1 MSTTIDE
8 KVVEMRFDNKQFEAN
23 VNTSISTI
31 DKLKQSLDLDGA
43 GKGLEGIND
52 AAKKCDM
59 STLEKSV
66 ESVKVKFSAL
76 EVMAIT
82 ALSNITN
89 SALNAGKRLASTF
102 TVEPISTGFNEY
114 ELKMGSIQTIM
125 AGTGESLDRVNQK
138 LDELNTYSD
147 KTIYSFADMTQNI
160 GKFTNAGVKLDDA
173 VAAIQGVANVAA
185 VSGANANEASR
196 AMYNFGQALSAGYVK
211 LIDWKSIENANMAT
225 VEFKQQL
232 MDTAVEMGTLVK
244 VGEKYQSTTTDLNGH
259 VSELFNSTLLFNDSL
274 SSQWMTTEVLSK
286 TLAKYADETTE
297 IGKKAFAAA
306 QDVKTFSQLM
316 DTLKESAQS
325 GWAESWQI
333 MIGDFEEAK
342 ELFTEMSEFFGGLI
356 SNSAESRNSLLRGG
370 FSSNWSK
377 VKAEVNE
384 AGISL
389 TEFQDKLIEVGKQH
403 GKITDEMITEA
414 GSFEKSLKSGWLTS
428 DIFSEAIRSFIGDA
442 SNFVEAT
449 GTMTNKLEEFDEVV
463 SRVINGDFGNG
474 ADRVKALTDAGY
486 DYATIQDLVNKKL
499 AGVEVQIEELSDT
512 QLKNIGYT
520 DEQIETLRKL
530 AEQAEQSGTPLNELI
545 QNLSKP
551 SGRELLIDS
560 ARNAL
565 KGLVTAITAVH
576 DAWTDIFPPLT
587 GDQLYGAIS
596 LIHEF
601 SQKLVMTEET
611 ADKLKRTFK
620 GLFAIVDIF
629 TTLTGGA
636 LKAAIKVAAKL
647 LGMVDVDILDITANV
662 GDAIVAFRDWIDQHN
677 FLAKGIEKALP
688 YLESGIKA
696 FREWVASLGELP
708 IVQKAVARFGDA
720 FRDVSNRFG
729 VYMQGGIERINAFIE
744 RVKAVDSLSLDN
756 IGKILVDFRDNVLG
770 YFLNFGG
777 IFDKL
782 IQALKDFGSDVRTA
796 FDEVTGGADKAKAK
810 MKTALG
816 SIIQFF
822 LDMKNRIFEIALEIR
837 EKLADKIGFGEI
849 FAIGLGAAMVAF
861 TKKISDALST
871 IAGPFEGIEKVLK
884 SASNALNAF
893 ALETKSKALLNVAE
907 AIAVLVGALAVL
919 TLLDQEKLKGAIV
932 VLGILAAGLMAVS
945 FAMSKMGDP
954 KDLIKMSV
962 SIVAVGSSLLLL
974 ANAMKTLQSLDS
986 DKTGGTLAV
995 LGVLAVGLAAVSKLL
1010 SSKEK
1015 TFSSG
1020 ALLMVSFALSLKI
1033 LAGALKD
1040 LNDLDLDNMGQTVTL
1055 LIGIVGSLA
1064 LVAAA
1069 CKNVKFGAAA
1079 TVLAIVV
1086 SLKLLVGC
1094 FKDIAKIDLG
1104 KAKSNMGTFVAIFGM
1119 FGALMVASKFAGENA
1134 SKAGSAILKMSA
1146 SLILITLAFK
1156 MMSGIDPLDLDRA
1169 ADTVTKLLLVFSAVT
1184 AASHFAGKNASKAGS
1199 MLLLMSGAILIL
1211 STTMVVLAHLDPS
1224 GLDRALGAITTLLLV
1239 FGAMMGIT
1247 YFAKDSSKI
1256 QGTLITLTIAVS
1268 AMVAA
1273 VAALSLLDPERLQG
1287 ATIAITSLVAVFSL
1301 LVASTHFA
1309 KKAGGTLV
1317 IMTGVVAGLAGILTM
1332 MSVFNVQNSI
1342 ENAAGLSILLTSM
1355 SAALL
1360 ILSKMDAIAPAA
1372 YASIGVVTAV
1382 VAGLAIILGVMDG
1395 LGVTASIE
1403 SAASLSILLTSMSAA
1418 LVILS
1423 KMGTIA
1429 PTAYAAIG
1437 IMTAVVA
1444 GLAAILGIMDGLGV
1458 TASIET
1464 AASLSILL
1472 LSMSG
1477 ACLILSG
1484 VGATGPAAFI
1494 GLGVLATLIVGLGGI
1509 MAAICALT
1517 ADNPTVE
1524 EDLDRAIMVL
1534 EKIGT
1539 GLGAVIG
1546 GIIGGAIGGLSSGLP
1561 IIGTN
1566 LAEFMTNA
1574 QPFFETVK
1582 GIDSES
1588 MSGVKSLAEALL
1600 ILTGTSALESLTS
1613 WFTGGSSLADF
1624 GSQLEELGTAMVK
1637 YAHIVGEEGVDFSAV
1652 EASANAAKMLSELAN
1667 GLPNSGGFI
1676 AAVVGD
1682 NSISDFGS
1690 QLEGF
1695 GNAIVTYARIVSEEG
1710 VDFSAV
1716 ESSVNAAKMLS
1727 ELENGLPNTGGVLSE
1742 WVGDNTLSGFGA
1754 QLEAF
1759 GNAIVTYARI
1769 VSEEGVDFSAVE
1781 ASVNAATMLSEL
1793 ENGLPNTGG
1802 VLADWIGDNT
1812 LSGFGAQLEAFGNAI
1827 VAYARIVGGDGVD
1840 FSAVEASVNAA
1851 KMLSELENGL
1861 PNTGGIISTWFGGST
1876 DLGTFGSQVKLFGE
1890 SLSDYSNS
1898 IANVKPGVVEASAN
1912 AAQALSNL
1920 ASGLPS
1926 SSLFDQWFGGDQTL
1940 ATFGNDIADFGEA
1953 MSDYY
1958 NEISGIDIPKMNGVV
1973 TAVWNLVDLAKGVKD
1988 IDKNAFSNFSNSL
2001 SSLAATGIT
2010 GFTSAFY
2017 NCDSEVTSAVISM
2030 LNTVGSS
2037 ITANASVP
2045 NSSMESVVTS
2055 LVNVIKTKTT
2065 DVGTA
2070 TTSMMS
2076 TMSSKI
2082 TSHTSSTKTAMGN
2095 VVSAAVSKINAMK
2108 PEFETAGKNVGQG
2121 FVNGINSK
2129 LSSASTA
2136 GRNLGLAALNASKKA
2151 LDSHSPSREYIHLG
2165 ENIGEGLAI
2174 GVKNSIVPASQAA
2187 SGMIDEVIAVSSK
2200 GIDAFAEWAE
2210 EKKYY
2215 GELSLKDE
2223 LAGYE
2228 NLQKKYVEGSQ
2239 ERKKI
2244 DREVYRLQNELVSST
2259 YQASIDWI
2267 EEEKYYN
2274 RLSTQEELEAYERM
2288 QKRYLEGSEERKK
2301 IDREVY
2307 ALRNQL
2313 VDESYQNSMDWIER
2327 EKYYNRM
2334 TLTDELAAYKRVQ
2347 SRYAQ
2352 GTEEREKMDRE
2363 VYRVE
2368 KEIYEAQQQ
2377 YIADVQS
2384 AQAAANQRRAQLE
2397 QEYADKVT
2405 SINEKLASDIKALN
2419 DQYENAL
2426 KSRENSLYSSYGLF
2440 DEVKKRDEVSGET
2453 LMKNLEGQVKEF
2465 GEWQDILDSLSARG
2479 LDSDLISELQDMGP
2493 SAIAEIKALNS
2504 MSDSELE
2511 KYASLWSV
2519 KHAQAREQA
2528 VSELEGLRIET
2539 QNNIAQLRVE
2549 ADRELEAYRGVW
2561 QSKMDQINVDL
2572 NAELEQLRRDFAEK
2586 VGLIKKDTDSEM
2598 QEMADTA
2605 QAILQEAGWDETGK
2619 QIVTGLTGG
2628 VESEKSNFLDALTQ
2642 MALEGVQAVKD
2653 TLEINS
2659 PSRVTRELGN
2669 YTGLGFV
2676 SGLKDYAGKSYAAAA
2691 NMAES
2696 AKDGLSN
2703 AISMVAGVVDNE
2715 FDMQPMIRPV
2725 LDLTDVTRTAGELDS
2740 LFYPQRTMGLVGQA
2754 SLAFNSSMDKDG
2766 MTVNVNNEDV
2776 IQELRS
2782 LRGEMA
2788 AMGEQMARMRVVL
2801 DTGVLVGEM
2810 ADPMDAALGRKQAYR
2825 GRGI

>member
-8 KVVEMRFDNKQFEAN
+8 RVVEMRFDNKHFEAN
-23 VNTSISTI
+23 VQTSISTL
-31 DKLKQSLDLDGA
+31 DKLKQSLDLNGA
-43 GKGLEGIND
+43 AKGLENIND

-66 ESVKVKFSAL
+66 ETVKLKFSAL
-76 EVMAIT
+76 EVMAMT
-82 ALSNITN
+82 ALANITN

-102 TVEPISTGFNEY
+102 TVEPITTGFNEY

-259 VSELFNSTLLFNDSL
+259 VSDLFNSTLLFNDSL

-286 TLAKYADETTE
+286 TLARYADETTE

-306 QDVKTFSQLM
+306 QDVKTFTQLM

-325 GWAESWQI
+325 GWATSWQI

-342 ELFTEMSEFFGGLI
+342 ELFTEMSEFFGGII
-356 SNSAESRNSLLRGG
+356 SNSADARNDLLKGG
-370 FSSNWSK
+370 LSSNWSK
-377 VKAEVNE
+377 VKDEVSA

-428 DIFSEAIRSFIGDA
+428 DIFSEAIRSFIGEA
-442 SNFVEAT
+442 SSFTEAT

-463 SRVINGDFGNG
+463 SRVIKGDFGNG

-486 DYATIQDLVNKKL
+486 DYATVQGLVNQKL
-499 AGVEVQIEELSDT
+499 LGVEVQIEELSDT

-530 AEQAEQSGTPLNELI
+530 AEQAEQTGTPLNELI
-545 QNLSKP
+545 QNLDKP

-587 GDQLYGAIS
+587 GDQLYSAIS
-596 LIHEF
+596 MIHEF
-601 SQKLVMTEET
+601 SKRLVITEET

-636 LKAAIKVAAKL
+636 LKAAIKVASRL

-662 GDAIVAFRDWIDQHN
+662 GDAIVAFRDWIDEHN

-688 YLESGIKA
+688 YLESGIKT
-696 FREWVASLGELP
+696 FRNWVSSLGELP
-708 IVQKAVARFGDA
+708 LVQKAVARFGDA
-720 FRDVSNRFG
+720 FRETSERFG

-744 RVKAVDSLSLDN
+744 RAKAMDSLSLDN
-756 IGKILVDFRDNVLG
+756 IKKLLVDFRDNVLG

-777 IFDKL
+777 IFDGL
-782 IQALKDFGSDVRTA
+782 IQALKDFGSDVHTA
-796 FDEVTGGADKAKAK
+796 FDQVTGGADQAKAK
-810 MKTALG
+810 MKTTLG
-816 SIIQFF
+816 GIVQFF
-822 LDMKNRIFEIALEIR
+822 LDMKNRIFDIALEIR

-849 FAIGLGAAMVAF
+849 FALGLGAAMVAF
-861 TKKISDALST
+861 TKKISDALGT
-871 IAGPFEGIEKVLK
+871 IAGPFEGIEAVLK
-884 SASNALNAF
+884 SASKALNAF
-893 ALETKSKALLNVAE
+893 AMETKSKALLNVAE

-919 TLLDQEKLKGAIV
+919 TLLDQEKLKGAMV
-932 VLGILAAGLMAVS
+932 VLGILAAGLLAVS

-954 KDLIKMSV
+954 KELVKLSV

-974 ANAMKTLQSLDS
+974 ANAMKTLESLDS
-986 DKTGGTLAV
+986 DKTGGSLAI
-995 LGVLAVGLAAVSKLL
+995 LGILAAGLVAVSKLL
-1010 SSKEK
+1010 SSKDK
-1015 TFSSG
+1015 LFSSG
-1020 ALLMVSFALSLKI
+1020 AVLMVSFALSLKI

-1040 LNDLDLDNMGQTVTL
+1040 LNDLDIDNMGQTVTL
-1055 LIGIVGSLA
+1055 LLGIVGSLA

-1079 TVLAIVV
+1079 TVLAIVI
-1086 SLKLLVGC
+1086 SLKLLAGC
-1094 FKDIAKIDLG
+1094 FKDIAKIDIG
-1104 KAKSNMGTFVAIFGM
+1104 KAKSSIGTFVAIFGM
-1119 FGALMVASKFAGENA
+1119 FGALMVSSKFAGENA
-1134 SKAGSAILKMSA
+1134 SKAGTAILKMSA
-1146 SLILITLAFK
+1146 ALILITTAFK
-1156 MMSGIDPLDLDRA
+1156 MMAGIDPLDLDRA
-1169 ADTVTKLLLVFSAVT
+1169 TDTVTKLLLVFSAVT

-1247 YFAKDSSKI
+1247 YFAKDSSKV
-1256 QGTLITLTIAVS
+1256 QGTLITLTVAVS

-1273 VAALSLLDPERLQG
+1273 IAALSLLDPERLKG
-1287 ATIAITSLVAVFSL
+1287 ATVAISSLVTVFSL

-1317 IMTGVVAGLAGILTM
+1317 VMTGVVAGLAGILTM
-1332 MSVFNVQNSI
+1332 MSVFNVQNAI
-1342 ENAAGLSILLTSM
+1342 DNAAALSILLTSM
-1355 SAALL
+1355 SASLL
-1360 ILSKMDAIAPAA
+1360 IL
-1372 YASIGVVTAV
+1372 G
-1382 VAGLAIILGVMDG
+1382 
-1395 LGVTASIE
+1395 
-1403 SAASLSILLTSMSAA
+1403 
-1418 LVILS
+1418 

-1429 PTAYAAIG
+1429 PTAYASIG

-1444 GLAAILGIMDGLGV
+1444 GLAVILGVMDGLGV

-1477 ACLILSG
+1477 ACLILAG
-1484 VGATGPAAFI
+1484 VGATGPAAFV
-1494 GLGVLATLIVGLGGI
+1494 GLGALGTLIVGLGAI

-1524 EDLDRAIMVL
+1524 EDLDRAIMVM

-1539 GLGAVIG
+1539 GLGAAIG
-1546 GIIGGAIGGLSSGLP
+1546 GFVGGAIGGLSSGLP

-1566 LAEFMTNA
+1566 LAQFMTNA
-1574 QPFFETVK
+1574 QPFFDAVK
-1582 GIDSES
+1582 GVDGEA
-1588 MSGVKSLAEALL
+1588 MSGVKSLAETLL
-1600 ILTGTSALESLTS
+1600 ILTGVNVAEGLTS
-1613 WFTGGSSLADF
+1613 WLTGGTSLAAF
-1624 GSQLEELGTAMVK
+1624 GDELIAFAPKFVEYSRLMEGIKPEVIDASSNAAKTLAEFASAIPNQGGVLANLVGDNTLSTFAAELIPFGESFSK
-1637 YAHIVGEEGVDFSAV
+1637 YAQSIEGINAETVA
-1652 EASANAAKMLSELAN
+1652 ASANAAKSLAEFATAI
-1667 GLPNSGGFI
+1667 PN
-1676 AAVVGD
+1676 
-1682 NSISDFGS
+1682 
-1690 QLEGF
+1690 Q
-1695 GNAIVTYARIVSEEG
+1695 
-1710 VDFSAV
+1710 
-1716 ESSVNAAKMLS
+1716 
-1727 ELENGLPNTGGVLSE
+1727 GGVLADL
-1742 WVGDNTLSGFGA
+1742 VGDNTLSSFAQELALFGPSLKSYA
-1754 QLEAF
+1754 NSVTGLEPS
-1759 GNAIVTYARI
+1759 IV
-1769 VSEEGVDFSAVE
+1769 ENSA
-1781 ASVNAATMLSEL
+1781 NAAKSLAEMA
-1793 ENGLPNTGG
+1793 NCLPNSGG
-1802 VLADWIGDNT
+1802 ILAEWMGDNT
-1812 LSGFGAQLEAFGNAI
+1812 LSSFADELDRFGPAMM
-1827 VAYARIVGGDGVD
+1827 AYANSVTGLPTDVI
-1840 FSAVEASVNAA
+1840 EASVSAA
-1851 KMLSELENGL
+1851 GALAALAEGL
-1861 PNTGGIISTWFGGST
+1861 PNQGGLVAWFKGDNKLS
-1876 DLGTFGSQVKLFGE
+1876 TFGEELISFGNN
-1890 SLSDYSNS
+1890 LSAYSTAIS
-1898 IANVKPGVVEASAN
+1898 GMKPDAVVASAN

-1920 ASGLPS
+1920 ATGLPD

-1940 ATFGNDIADFGEA
+1940 ATFGNDIAKFGDS

-1958 NEISGIDIPKMNGVV
+1958 AAISAIDLSKMDGVV
-1973 TAVWNLVDLAKGVKD
+1973 TAVWSLVDLAKGVKD
-1988 IDKNAFSNFSNSL
+1988 IDKNAFSNFSSSL
-2001 SSLAATGIT
+2001 SSLASTGIT
-2010 GFTSAFY
+2010 GFTTAFY
-2017 NCDSEVTSAVISM
+2017 NCDSEVTSAVVSM

-2037 ITANASVP
+2037 ITENASIP
-2045 NSSMESVVTS
+2045 NSSMQAVVTS
-2055 LVNVIKTKTT
+2055 LVEVIKTKTT

-2076 TMSSKI
+2076 AMSTKI
-2082 TSHTSSTKTAMGN
+2082 TSYTVKIKTAMGV
-2095 VVSAAVSKINAMK
+2095 VVSAAVSKINELK
-2108 PEFETAGKNVGQG
+2108 PQFELAGKNAGQG
-2121 FVNGINSK
+2121 FVNGINAK
-2129 LSSASTA
+2129 MSASSTA

-2165 ENIGEGLAI
+2165 ENIGAGLAI

-2200 GIDAFAEWAE
+2200 GIDAFEKWAE

-2228 NLQKKYVEGSQ
+2228 NLQQKYKAGSE
-2239 ERKKI
+2239 ERIKI
-2244 DREVYRLQNELVSST
+2244 DREVYRIQNELVSAT
-2259 YQASIDWI
+2259 YQASMDWI

-2274 RLSTQEELEAYERM
+2274 RLSLEEELAAYERV
-2288 QKRYLEGSEERKK
+2288 QARYLEGSEERKK
-2301 IDREVY
+2301 ADREVY
-2307 ALRNQL
+2307 RLRNEL
-2313 VDESYQNSMDWIER
+2313 VDASYQNSMDWIEK

-2334 TLTDELAAYKRVQ
+2334 SLSDELAAYKRVQ
-2347 SRYAQ
+2347 SRYAK

-2368 KEIYEAQQQ
+2368 KEIYEAQKQ

-2384 AQAAANQRRAQLE
+2384 AQASANQKRLDLE
-2397 QEYADKVT
+2397 QEYADKVK
-2405 SINEKLASDIKALN
+2405 SINDKLASDIQSLN
-2419 DQYENAL
+2419 DQYQSAVE
-2426 KSRENSLYSSYGLF
+2426 SRTKSLYQSYGLF
-2440 DEVKKRDEVSGET
+2440 DAVKEREEVSGET
-2453 LMKNLEGQVKEF
+2453 LMKNLEGQVQEF
-2465 GEWQDILDSLSARG
+2465 GQWQDILDSLSARG
-2479 LDSDLISELQDMGP
+2479 LDSELIGELQEMGP
-2493 SAIAEIKALNS
+2493 SAIAELKALNS

-2511 KYASLWSV
+2511 KYASLWSI

-2549 ADRELEAYRGVW
+2549 ADQELEEYRAVW
-2561 QSKMDQINVDL
+2561 QQKMDQVTIDV
-2572 NAELEQLRRDFAEK
+2572 NAELEQLRKDFGEK
-2586 VGLIKKDTDSEM
+2586 VGLIKTDTEKEM
-2598 QEMADTA
+2598 QEMADVA

-2619 QIVTGLTGG
+2619 QIVTGITGG
-2628 VESEKSNFLDALTQ
+2628 VESEKTNFLDALTQ

-2659 PSRVTRELGN
+2659 PSRVFRELGN

-2676 SGLKDYAGKSYAAAA
+2676 GGLKDYAGKSYDAGA

-2696 AKDGLSN
+2696 AKSGLSN
-2703 AISMVAGVVDNE
+2703 AISMVAELTNGN
-2715 FDMQPMIRPV
+2715 FDMQPTIRPV
-2725 LDLTDVTRTAGELDS
+2725 LDLSDVTRGAGQLNS
-2740 LFYPQRTMGLVGQA
+2740 LFYPQKTMGLVGQA
-2754 SLAFNSSMDKDG
+2754 SLAFNSTMDKDG
-2766 MTVNVNNEDV
+2766 MTVTVDNDGVV
-2776 IQELRS
+2776 QELRS
-2782 LRGEMA
+2782 LRSEMA
-2788 AMGEQMARMRVVL
+2788 EMTTRLERMQVVL
-2801 DTGVLVGEM
+2801 DTGTLVGEL
-2810 ADPMDAALGRKQAYR
+2810 ADPMDSALGQKQIHR